1 MVCRWRSHS
10 RTSMRTNIVARPTR
24 TQMTWSLPACPIR
37 TSHLASFPL
46 LAHHRALGRS
56 RWSLSSS
63 SSRRFPPAMTAVDDG
78 QGGTMFAPTAPLRPA
93 MPAFQLGSADLAAT
107 AVPAVTAV
115 PLVAA
120 GRGRTGP
127 AVQPGAEAR
136 AKPGAESGLA
146 AAKGRQRCEEL
157 LRGQCQKL
165 ATLLHFFLIKRHS
178 KVKKGASKQNSNM
191 KCNALQKLRQH

>member
-78 QGGTMFAPTAPLRPA
+78 RGGTMFAPTAPLRPA

-120 GRGRTGP
+120 GRGTGP

-136 AKPGAESGLA
+136 AEPGAESGLA

-157 LRGQCQKL
+157 LRDSAKSSQRFCTFSL
-165 ATLLHFFLIKRHS
+165 
-178 KVKKGASKQNSNM
+178 
-191 KCNALQKLRQH
+191 